1 MTKRLF
7 LFAAY
12 DKNNVIDDTVVHYVK
27 HLSSL
32 GDVIFVMDNHLS
44 QSDQKKISDIDNVLH
59 IITEKHN
66 EYDFGSYKR
75 GYIWAY
81 DNKLLK
87 KYDWLYLVN
96 DSVYGPLSPLNNILS
111 DLESRGVDE
120 VGLLENTEENHPAH
134 IQSWF
139 LGVSK
144 NIFTQPFFDEF
155 MRTVK
160 HEDDKWDIITKY
172 EVRLSRLILRHGYQ
186 MSAFLQSID
195 KKDIEIYQKPLNILA
210 NGVPFVKK
218 ASLGLIGGRYLLNSH
233 TDFPDIID
241 QIYRHAVKNNYINT
255 NTSND
260 IKTHV
265 KIFRLTLLSIPI
277 VTIYKK
283 FGFNEYKVCIFDKIP
298 IVKIIK

>member
-12 DKNNVIDDTVVHYVK
+12 DKNYHIDDTVVHYVSQ
-27 HLSSL
+27 LAEL
-32 GDVIFVMDNHLS
+32 GDVIFIMDNDAPKSEL
-44 QSDQKKISDIDNVLH
+44 QKISDIKNVLYANA
-59 IITEKHN
+59 TKHN

-75 GYIWAY
+75 GYIWAC
-81 DNKLLK
+81 DKQVLK

-96 DSVYGPLSPLNNILS
+96 DSVYGPLSSIKNIIS
-111 DLESRGVDE
+111 DLESRGADE
-120 VGLLENTEENHPAH
+120 IGMLENIEENHPAH

-172 EVRLSRLILRHGYQ
+172 EVRLSRLILRHGFK
-186 MSAFLQSID
+186 MSAFLQSVN
-195 KKDIEIYQKPLNILA
+195 KQDIEVYQKPLNILA
-210 NGVPFVKK
+210 YGVPFVKK
-218 ASLGLIGGRYLLNSH
+218 ASLRTIGGKYLLNAH
-233 TDFPDIID
+233 TDFPDLIE
-241 QIYRHAVKNNYINT
+241 QIYQHALKNNYIDAGAC
-255 NTSND
+255 ND
-260 IKTHV
+260 IKTHI
-265 KIFRLTLLSIPI
+265 KTFRLTVLSIPI

-283 FGFNEYKVCIFDKIP
+283 IGFNEYKVCVFDKIP
-298 IVKIIK
+298 VMKIIK